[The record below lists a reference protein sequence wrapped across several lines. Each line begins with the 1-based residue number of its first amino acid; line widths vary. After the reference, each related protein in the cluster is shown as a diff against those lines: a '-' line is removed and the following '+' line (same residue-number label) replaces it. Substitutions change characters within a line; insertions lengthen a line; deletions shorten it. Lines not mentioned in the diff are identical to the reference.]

1 MSARLFFYVQ
11 HLLGIGH
18 LRRAAVL
25 AHPSVVDRRGSMD
38 GIPNTILEAF
48 AVETPVVA
56 TRLSGIPEVVLGDQ
70 TGLLVEPGDVA
81 GLAAALTRI
90 LRDPALGRRLGA
102 AGRALVLE
110 RFDLRRNVEQLAGVL
125 SGG

>member
-1 MSARLFFYVQ
+1 
-11 HLLGIGH
+11 
-18 LRRAAVL
+18 
-25 AHPSVVDRRGSMD
+25 MD

-90 LRDPALGRRLGA
+90 LRDSALGLRLGA

-125 SGG
+125 RGGLPMAARSLFASAWLLGCRTDSVVRYVLRSRQ